1 MGYSIYILSYV
12 PTIKPCTALLI
23 NLLSATETKQFCVQ
37 SRLKQRLQLTTL

>member
-23 NLLSATETKQFCVQ
+23 YSWQQKQKQFCIQ
-37 SRLKQRLQLTTL
+37 SRPKQRLQLTTL